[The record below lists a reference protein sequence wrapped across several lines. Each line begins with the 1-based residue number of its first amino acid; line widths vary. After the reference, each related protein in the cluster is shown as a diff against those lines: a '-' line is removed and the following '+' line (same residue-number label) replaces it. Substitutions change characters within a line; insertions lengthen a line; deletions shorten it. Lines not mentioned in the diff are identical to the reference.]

1 MHWEP
6 VPPGRNSLQ
15 TTKAIP
21 EPISL
26 KLTAI
31 TNRTQNSLVTT
42 AVTDRAQDN
51 PVTVAVTDRG
61 RQVAEDAETVGT
73 AALEADNG
81 EGEIDSI
88 NGFSYD
94 LDLLYRLGKA
104 GKLYRMKNSP
114 YAFHNL
120 LFCIIQAYHS
130 AWDFPILYR

>member
-6 VPPGRNSLQ
+6 VPPVRNSLQ

-26 KLTAI
+26 KLTAV
-31 TNRTQNSLVTT
+31 TDRAQDSLVTT
-42 AVTDRAQDN
+42 AVTDRD
-51 PVTVAVTDRG
+51 
-61 RQVAEDAETVGT
+61 RQVAEDAETVG
-73 AALEADNG
+73 AALEALEADNG

-88 NGFSYD
+88 NGSPYD
-94 LDLLYRLGKA
+94 FDLLCRLGKA

-114 YAFHNL
+114 YAFHNP
-120 LFCIIQAYHS
+120 LFCIIRAYHS

>member
-6 VPPGRNSLQ
+6 VPPVRNSLQ

-26 KLTAI
+26 KLTA
-31 TNRTQNSLVTT
+31 
-42 AVTDRAQDN
+42 VTDRD
-51 PVTVAVTDRG
+51 
-61 RQVAEDAETVGT
+61 RQVAEDAETVG
-73 AALEADNG
+73 AALEALETDNG

-88 NGFSYD
+88 NGSPYD
-94 LDLLYRLGKA
+94 FDLLCRLGKA

-114 YAFHNL
+114 YAFHNP
-120 LFCIIQAYHS
+120 LFCIIRAYHS